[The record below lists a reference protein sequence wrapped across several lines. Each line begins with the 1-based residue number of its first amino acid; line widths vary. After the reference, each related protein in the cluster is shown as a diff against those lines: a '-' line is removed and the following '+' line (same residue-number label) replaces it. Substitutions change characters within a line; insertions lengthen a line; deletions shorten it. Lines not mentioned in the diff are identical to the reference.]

1 MDPFKNRRWV
11 IILIIISV
19 GIIFSFR
26 LLYIQIINNEWS
38 ERAEKIS
45 LSSENLQP
53 PRGFIYDRNNNL
65 LVGAA
70 TLYDLY
76 ILPIAM
82 SKKDTSLICDL
93 FKLVK
98 PSLKKYFIKHPMDI
112 MFPIKHL
119 FLFPQLL
126 N

>member
-45 LSSENLQP
+45 L
-53 PRGFIYDRNNNL
+53 
-65 LVGAA
+65 
-70 TLYDLY
+70 
-76 ILPIAM
+76 
-82 SKKDTSLICDL
+82 
-93 FKLVK
+93 
-98 PSLKKYFIKHPMDI
+98 
-112 MFPIKHL
+112 
-119 FLFPQLL
+119 
-126 N
+126 